1 MVFVRL
7 VKVISFW
14 LIFRENVCWVVK
26 LCYGSEEKVAISAR
40 VDVST
45 CITPVVL
52 TVLKY

>member
-1 MVFVRL
+1 M
-7 VKVISFW
+7 ISFC
-14 LIFRENVCWVVK
+14 LILSENVCWIGK

-45 CITPVVL
+45 CITPDIL